1 MAKAK
6 RMTVSLSP
14 ETVEKL
20 EAIAEEKGITFTEA
34 LRLAI
39 ATEDYL
45 RNELKNGGKVL
56 IQKKDNTIRE
66 LVFR

>member
-20 EAIAEEKGITFTEA
+20 EKIAEEKDITFTEA

-39 ATEDYL
+39 ATENYI
-45 RNELKNGGKVL
+45 RNEIKNGSKVL
-56 IQKKDNTIRE
+56 IQRKDKSLRE
-66 LVFR
+66 IVFR

>member
-20 EAIAEEKGITFTEA
+20 EAIAEEKKGITFTEA
-34 LRLAI
+34 LLISYSLRLL
-39 ATEDYL
+39 T
-45 RNELKNGGKVL
+45 K
-56 IQKKDNTIRE
+56 
-66 LVFR
+66 

>member
-34 LRLAI
+34 LQLAI

-45 RNELKNGGKVL
+45 RKELKNGGKML
-56 IQKKDNTIRE
+56 IQKKDNTIRQ

>member
-20 EAIAEEKGITFTEA
+20 EEIAEEKGITFTEA

-39 ATEDYL
+39 ATEDYI
-45 RNELKNGGKVL
+45 RTEIKNGSKVL
-56 IQKKDNTIRE
+56 IQRKDNTIRE
-66 LVFR
+66 VVFR

>member
-20 EAIAEEKGITFTEA
+20 EEIAEEKDITFTEA

-39 ATEDYL
+39 ATENYI
-45 RNELKNGGKVL
+45 RKEIKNGSKVL
-56 IQKKDNTIRE
+56 IQRKDNSIHKI
-66 LVFR
+66 VFR

>member
-20 EAIAEEKGITFTEA
+20 EEIAEEKGITFTEA

-39 ATEDYL
+39 ATEDYI
-45 RNELKNGGKVL
+45 RTEIKNGSKVL

-66 LVFR
+66 VVFR

>member
-20 EAIAEEKGITFTEA
+20 EAIAEEKGITFTEG
-34 LRLAI
+34 
-39 ATEDYL
+39 YYF
-45 RNELKNGGKVL
+45 
-56 IQKKDNTIRE
+56 Q
-66 LVFR
+66 